1 MLEYSVGRRG
11 DGLIFP
17 LNGKLYYY
25 ELATSKKK
33 PVVEFIDTHG
43 FATDATVSPAG
54 GVIAYVRDQDLYAYD
69 IAAKTE
75 KPLTSDGGGT
85 GKNGIAEF
93 LAPGEKER
101 SAGEWGAPARRHIAV

>member
-54 GVIAYVRDQDLYAYD
+54 GTIAYVRDQNLYAYD
-69 IAAKTE
+69 IATKTE
-75 KPLTSDGGGT
+75 KALTSDGGGAI
-85 GKNGIAEF
+85 KNSMAEF
-93 LAPGEKER
+93 VAPEGKDR
-101 SAGEWGAPARRHIAV
+101 STRP